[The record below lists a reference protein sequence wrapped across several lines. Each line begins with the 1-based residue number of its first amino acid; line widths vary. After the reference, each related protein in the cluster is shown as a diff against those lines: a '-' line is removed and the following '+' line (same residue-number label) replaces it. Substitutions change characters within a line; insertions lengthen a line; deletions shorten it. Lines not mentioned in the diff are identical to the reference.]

1 MSFSAGD
8 RLGPYEILA
17 PLGVGGMGEV
27 FRAQDTRLHRT
38 VALKILRSDKL
49 ADADRKKRF
58 LQEAR
63 AASALVHPNIVV
75 LHDISQDAGTDF
87 LVMEYVHGQNL
98 KDRLSAGGL
107 QFNEVIRYGVQIA
120 SALAAAHAVGIVHRD
135 IKPANI
141 MVTPDSQI
149 KILDFGLA
157 KLSEPV
163 AETEANTLS
172 ALTEPGMVVGTI
184 AYMSP
189 EQTRGEVLDGRSD
202 IFSLGTVLYEAATG
216 RSPFQGP
223 STLAIMND
231 IAVANPPRASSIKRE
246 LPTAFDSVIEKA
258 LAKDKNDRYNSA
270 AEMMAALQ
278 ALQDVSMTAAK
289 PSAPIAPK
297 RSKAWI
303 LGGAVGLLI
312 ALGVF
317 AIREWRKPQGHIPNP
332 EAQQLYLQG
341 RRHIEEFTEQGFKQS
356 IVDFKNAIDR
366 DPDYAAAY
374 AGLADA
380 YSYQAAF
387 ELAQPKDVIPQAESS
402 ATKAIEKDPSVAE
415 AYTSLGLVALVYD
428 RDLPLA
434 QQRFERSLKINPN
447 DAFTQHLLGHFYE
460 ATGRWQ
466 DAVNQMQRAHNME
479 KVSPMYG
486 EDLAYDLL
494 MNRRVEDAVRQAR
507 ETASLAPQDPFAHA
521 VLALAFEAQG
531 KTAEALKE
539 AEESMKLPG
548 HTSNAGSLSGLFS
561 RLGQTARVQE
571 ILKEL
576 ETDTKT
582 GTYIAPLEIAMT
594 HLALGNKTVG
604 LAKLQES
611 IDARDF
617 NLLLFLG
624 DAAFDPVRND
634 PEFAALMDKIKAP
647 AANWH
652 DVPRFQK
659 Q

>member
-8 RLGPYEILA
+8 KLGPYEILA
-17 PLGVGGMGEV
+17 AIGIGGMGEV
-27 FRAQDTRLHRT
+27 FRAHDTRLHRT
-38 VALKILRSDKL
+38 VAIKILRSDKL
-49 ADADRKKRF
+49 ADSDRKKRF

-63 AASALVHPNIVV
+63 AASALMHPNIVV

-98 KDRLSAGGL
+98 KDRMSAGL
-107 QFNEVIRYGVQIA
+107 QFNEVIRYGMQIA
-120 SALAAAHAVGIVHRD
+120 SALSAAHAVGIVHRD

-141 MVTPDSQI
+141 MVTPESQI

-157 KLSEPV
+157 KLSEPL
-163 AETEANTLS
+163 AETEANTQS
-172 ALTEPGMVVGTI
+172 ALTEPGMVVGTL

-189 EQTRGEVLDGRSD
+189 EQTRGEALDGRSD

-223 STLAIMND
+223 STLAIMNE
-231 IAVANPPRASSIKRE
+231 IAVGNPPRASSIKRE
-246 LPTAFDSVIEKA
+246 LPPSFDRVMEKA
-258 LAKDKNDRYNSA
+258 LAKNKNERFNSA
-270 AEMMAALQ
+270 AEMTAALEATQ
-278 ALQDVSMTAAK
+278 GVSITAATQSTPNK
-289 PSAPIAPK
+289 PK
-297 RSKAWI
+297 RSNTWI
-303 LGGAVGLLI
+303 VGGAF
-312 ALGVF
+312 ALMFTLVVF
-317 AIREWRKPQGHIPNP
+317 VIREWRGPNGHVPKP
-332 EAQQLYLQG
+332 EAYQLYLQG

-356 IVDFKNAIDR
+356 IVDFRNAIER
-366 DPDYAAAY
+366 DPDFAAAY

-387 ELAQPKDVIPQAESS
+387 ELAQPKDVMPQAESS

-415 AYTSLGLVALVYD
+415 AYASLGLVALVYD
-428 RDLPLA
+428 RDLSLA

-447 DAFTQHLLGHFYE
+447 DAFTQHLLGHYYE
-460 ATGRWQ
+460 AIGRWQ
-466 DAVNQMQRAHNME
+466 DAVNQMQRALGME
-479 KVSPMYG
+479 KLSPMYG

-494 MNRRVEDAVRQAR
+494 MNRRVEDAARQAR
-507 ETASLAPQDPFAHA
+507 DTAALASQDPFAHA

-531 KTAEALKE
+531 KTNEALKE

-548 HTSNAGSLSGLFS
+548 HTSNAGFLSGLFS
-561 RLGQTARVQE
+561 RLGKTARAQE
-571 ILKEL
+571 VLKEL
-576 ETDTKT
+576 ETASKT
-582 GTYIAPLEIAMT
+582 GAYIAPLEIAMT
-594 HLALGNKTVG
+594 HFALGNKAEG

-624 DAAFDPVRND
+624 DPTFDLVRDD
-634 PEFAALMDKIKAP
+634 PGFAALMDKIKVP
-647 AANWH
+647 ASNWH
-652 DVPRFQK
+652 DVPRYRK

>member
-1 MSFSAGD
+1 MPFSAGD
-8 RLGPYEILA
+8 KLGPYEIFA
-17 PLGVGGMGEV
+17 AIGVGGMGEV
-27 FRAQDTRLHRT
+27 FRAHDTRLHRT
-38 VALKILRSDKL
+38 VAIKILRSDKL

-98 KDRLSAGGL
+98 KDRMSAGGL
-107 QFNEVIRYGVQIA
+107 QFNEVIRYGMQIA
-120 SALAAAHAVGIVHRD
+120 SALSAAHAVGIVHRD

-141 MVTPDSQI
+141 MVTPESQI

-157 KLSEPV
+157 KLSEPL

-172 ALTEPGMVVGTI
+172 ALTEPGMVVGTV

-189 EQTRGEVLDGRSD
+189 EQTRGEALDGRSD

-223 STLAIMND
+223 STLAIMNE

-246 LPTAFDSVIEKA
+246 LPPSFDRVIEKA
-258 LAKDKNDRYNSA
+258 LAKDRNERFNSA
-270 AEMMAALQ
+270 AEMTAALE
-278 ALQDVSMTAAK
+278 ATQDVSITATTQSTPTK
-289 PSAPIAPK
+289 PK
-297 RSKAWI
+297 RSNTWI
-303 LGGAVGLLI
+303 VGGAV
-312 ALGVF
+312 ALAFSLVVF
-317 AIREWRKPQGHIPNP
+317 VMREWRGPNGHVPKP
-332 EAQQLYLQG
+332 EAYQLYLQG

-356 IVDFKNAIDR
+356 IVDFRNTIER
-366 DPDYAAAY
+366 DPDFAAAY

-387 ELAQPKDVIPQAESS
+387 ELAQPKDVMPQAESS

-415 AYTSLGLVALVYD
+415 AYASLGLVALVYD

-447 DAFTQHLLGHFYE
+447 DAFTQHLLGHYYE

-466 DAVNQMQRAHNME
+466 DAVNQMQRALGME
-479 KVSPMYG
+479 KLSPMYG

-494 MNRRVEDAVRQAR
+494 MNRRVEDAARQAR
-507 ETASLAPQDPFAHA
+507 DTAALAPQDPFAHA

-531 KTAEALKE
+531 KTNEALKE

-548 HTSNAGSLSGLFS
+548 HTSNAGFLSGVFS
-561 RLGQTARVQE
+561 RLGQTARAQE
-571 ILKEL
+571 VLKEL
-576 ETDTKT
+576 ETASKT
-582 GTYIAPLEIAMT
+582 GAYIAPVEIAMT
-594 HLALGNKTVG
+594 QFALGNKAEG

-624 DAAFDPVRND
+624 DPTFDLVRDD
-634 PEFAALMDKIKAP
+634 PGFAALMDKIKVP
-647 AANWH
+647 ASNWH
-652 DVPRFQK
+652 DVPRYRK